1 MKPKLFTCTLFV
13 LFLYSIIFAQ
23 TVSENC
29 PAYYTNA
36 KIIDSEVRIVNM
48 EVKDSENYSSLPEF
62 KGDIDS
68 ISKLIVYPDIA
79 KRAEIECTVKLSI
92 IIDSIGYAT
101 KVNVL
106 KGCGAGLEE
115 AALDVLQNEKF
126 YPAKIDNKEVSSEMI
141 VDIMFDLNIYIDKPN
156 ILLDEIKYE
165 LNANMPYHKKTIIFT
180 KDGMAYLYDD
190 RDYESS
196 KKKQIGK
203 IYLSYF
209 TKLNDFIISQCF
221 FDYKDEYINQSPSDY
236 PFIKVS
242 VQNGDLTK
250 SVTIKGESHD
260 PVGFW
265 AIYSLIL
272 YVEDQINWE
281 EVKE

>member
-1 MKPKLFTCTLFV
+1 MKKHLYLLSLLISLFIS
-13 LFLYSIIFAQ
+13 YAFAQ
-23 TVSENC
+23 SENENC
-29 PAYYTNA
+29 PPLFTHERTINPE
-36 KIIDSEVRIVNM
+36 ISIVNIEVIDSNKYE
-48 EVKDSENYSSLPEF
+48 SLPEF
-62 KGDIDS
+62 KEDIDN
-68 ISKLIVYPDIA
+68 ISEKIVYPDIA

-126 YPAKIDNKEVSSEMI
+126 YPAKFDNKEVSSEMI
-141 VDIMFDLNIYIDKPN
+141 VDIMVDLNIYIDKPN

-190 RDYESS
+190 RGYESS

-203 IYLSYF
+203 MYLSYF

-221 FDYKDEYINQSPSDY
+221 FDYNDEYINQSPSDY

-242 VQNGDLTK
+242 VQNGDFIK

-265 AIYSLIL
+265 AISSLIL
-272 YVEDQINWE
+272 YVGDQVNWE